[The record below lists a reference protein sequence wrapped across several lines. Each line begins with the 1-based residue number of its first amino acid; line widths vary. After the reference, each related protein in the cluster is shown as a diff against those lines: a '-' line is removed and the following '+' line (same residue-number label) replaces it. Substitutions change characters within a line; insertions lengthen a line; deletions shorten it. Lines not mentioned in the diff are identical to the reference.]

1 MSPSIPRS
9 SSGRKTWRP
18 PPDCV
23 IMAAQTRNSPA
34 CPTASVRVGGQCA
47 RSGTGHKRSD
57 RALVI
62 DTLHEPVVA
71 SDVVIELA
79 QEVAVEHD
87 LPVLADHGFGPPRR
101 LDLPAGDGVD
111 RAVEHTGD

>member
-23 IMAAQTRNSPA
+23 TMAAQTRNSPA

-47 RSGTGHKRSD
+47 RSGTGRKRSD

-62 DTLHEPVVA
+62 DTLHEPIVA
-71 SDVVIELA
+71 RDVVIELA

-87 LPVLADHGFGPPRR
+87 LPVLADHWLGQLGG
-101 LDLPAGDGVD
+101 LDIAAHAG
-111 RAVEHTGD
+111 